1 MEAQLNKIT
10 KLLISLTAMLAAGC
24 AENTMAPKASRA
36 DATIPGGGAT
46 AALTTTDT
54 TRFSFLID
62 SKRTLTY
69 SLGAGNTITFP
80 AKSMCDVNS
89 TYGVDQWDKPCV
101 VSKDSLT
108 VNAKAW
114 LDANG
119 FPHVDFDKH
128 IRFVPDPKLSVMI
141 SLDPYGAATSPWST
155 INYCPTLDPA
165 SCFDE
170 SVNDPSLAT
179 TVDPI
184 SGRMTRRLKH
194 FSGYSLTSGRD
205 EAF

>member
-1 MEAQLNKIT
+1 MNRIT
-10 KLLISLTAMLAAGC
+10 RLILSLTAMLAAGC
-24 AENTMAPKASRA
+24 ADNTLAPKPSAV
-36 DATIPGGGAT
+36 DMTIRGGGST
-46 AALTTTDT
+46 AALTSADT

-80 AKSMCDVNS
+80 AKSMCDVNA
-89 TYGVDQWDKPCV
+89 TYGVGEWDKPCV

-114 LDANG
+114 LDADG

-128 IRFVPDPKLSVMI
+128 IRFVPSPNPALWVMI
-141 SLDPYGAATSPWST
+141 SLDPYGATTTMWST

-170 SVNDPSLAT
+170 SINDPSVAT
-179 TVDPI
+179 LVDPI
-184 SGRMTRRLKH
+184 TGRRTRHVKH
-194 FSGYSLTSGRD
+194 FSGYSLTSGRSVD
-205 EAF
+205 EMF